1 MSGRI
6 LGTFSNPK
14 GVRSMAVAFSSDSA
28 EIMICCIDS
37 SLCRQRLWEPEARIP
52 IKWQLQNVP
61 DRGRYQGTPRCAS
74 FSSDGSQIVV
84 AFRQSPIASWSTQNG
99 NLIGRCERARGK
111 SKNTSGV
118 TGYPLRLTW
127 DPITEHVVGIYNDG
141 AIFKWYPL
149 DSEPEEMEEYI
160 TAAEIACSPDGRLIV
175 AGQQDGSLKIFSFDN
190 FGLLYRLWGTSAVTA
205 LTVSADGRRIYD
217 LRKSYCNVWEPNVLS
232 RMAEQDEMSSYE
244 LNSHYESTSAPLSL
258 VSQTPAV
265 SAEPVTAVCADVL
278 TDTFAFG
285 NDARVLICQRASP
298 PLLDI
303 PSLDRLQEVP
313 VTPSLSIPQSPS
325 PPPTQ
330 TSRMPILKAKPEDP
344 LIQVLFDST
353 ASYILGRC
361 CSKLSLWQLSSP
373 IPGVSRPSD
382 REPCF
387 WITHPFN
394 PSCFLSIGHS
404 VFMSYTTSTLSPV
417 ACWRINLDKVASA
430 GLDAGATLSRRPS
443 QAHGMSH
450 SESEVAVE
458 RVLVAPNK
466 DIVLVDGSKAGS
478 SQGSRDIHFWLLD
491 TDLLSN
497 PSSLSAELSSSPSA
511 VSLPDPE
518 LVARPLPK
526 PIAAQ
531 ILVALGFAVLEESRR
546 TSRPALIWRL
556 ADIEGVHSK
565 KHFFLPR
572 DWINMDCLELALVT
586 ADGRLLC
593 PRNGE
598 VAVVHNGSRIE

>member
-1 MSGRI
+1 MSSACGQLSWFASLETSERTLSSTPAAYTPWCPFFCPPDSAISRQFSVARNQMSPVITGISNTGWDGYLAKFSVGDGQRLKAVYTLHTSLAILTSAKSVNLYHSTTFQESRRFHHNEVILVAQFTREGDKLVTCGLKTIKVWDTMSGRI

-285 NDARVLICQRASP
+285 NDARVLICQRSMRGWASN
-298 PLLDI
+298 
-303 PSLDRLQEVP
+303 SFVDRWEQLVSQSATTENMWQWRV
-313 VTPSLSIPQSPS
+313 SIRLWWS
-325 PPPTQ
+325 
-330 TSRMPILKAKPEDP
+330 TS
-344 LIQVLFDST
+344 S
-353 ASYILGRC
+353 
-361 CSKLSLWQLSSP
+361 
-373 IPGVSRPSD
+373 
-382 REPCF
+382 
-387 WITHPFN
+387 HP
-394 PSCFLSIGHS
+394 H
-404 VFMSYTTSTLSPV
+404 
-417 ACWRINLDKVASA
+417 
-430 GLDAGATLSRRPS
+430 
-443 QAHGMSH
+443 
-450 SESEVAVE
+450 
-458 RVLVAPNK
+458 
-466 DIVLVDGSKAGS
+466 
-478 SQGSRDIHFWLLD
+478 
-491 TDLLSN
+491 
-497 PSSLSAELSSSPSA
+497 
-511 VSLPDPE
+511 
-518 LVARPLPK
+518 
-526 PIAAQ
+526 
-531 ILVALGFAVLEESRR
+531 
-546 TSRPALIWRL
+546 RPANRR
-556 ADIEGVHSK
+556 H
-565 KHFFLPR
+565 
-572 DWINMDCLELALVT
+572 
-586 ADGRLLC
+586 
-593 PRNGE
+593 
-598 VAVVHNGSRIE
+598 